1 MEHPLSRSATWLSSV
16 LEASLSGVLVFEPV
30 PDASGQVA
38 DYRAVFANRAVGELI
53 GTTPDLV
60 LGTNLGNL
68 FPNDAVLRLHF
79 DRVVTRGEAQRF
91 EFEHHN
97 SARPGLG
104 RTWFDASVN
113 GLDGHVVMSFIDVT
127 ATRQVESQ
135 AEKTIARLHSILD
148 GSPAAIGLLE
158 AVRDPN
164 DSGRITDFTIVS
176 LNEQFCSLMKY
187 EAADLIGRRFRK
199 LFKRSLTAKLYDRF
213 VRVVQTGVP
222 LHEELH
228 FERGPLQGWF
238 DLTAVRQ
245 GDGLTITVLD
255 VTDYRE
261 AEEKAQQSALML
273 ETVLDRAQAG
283 VTWHHAV
290 RNEAGDIE
298 DFQVVAINQASA
310 EFFARINPALR
321 GQALEGWRLSKF
333 FPQAWDLGLFDRFVN
348 VVETGEPVRY
358 ERTYPTAEGELWF
371 DVSAVKEDDGLI
383 LTFVD
388 ITRSKEA
395 ELEAEATAELLG
407 GVFDASPW
415 AIVYLDPV
423 YDADGDVVD
432 FIFQLANAKAGEIG
446 RLPLPTL
453 VGGRMLDM
461 YPHTRTV
468 GLFEEYVRVLETG
481 RPFEREVFFEQGTI
495 AVWSHITAVR
505 QGGGLVLTNSDV
517 TARKL
522 AEIQNEESL
531 RLLQGVLTSAP
542 TAIFWLEAVRDPAD
556 PVRIVDF
563 SFALFN
569 AYTAELARRPATDL
583 HARQLLHLFPHF
595 ENTGLFADYV
605 RVVETGQPFAG
616 DVFYDWD
623 GVHGW
628 FHVQAARHDDG
639 VVVQTLDITERK
651 RAEEETLRLKDEL
664 ARRAEDKYRAL
675 FGSIDQGL
683 CVLEMVADESGEFVD
698 YRYTDVN
705 PAFEKQTGLTNVLG
719 RTIREIQPR
728 FDPVWVERYGR
739 VALTGEPFRTEA
751 FIPTLEQWFEV
762 YAFRTNQL
770 EDRHVAVLFSNITE
784 RKQHEQRQEFLL
796 KLSDALR
803 AEPDAD
809 AVANRA
815 LPMLAEHLRLDRCY
829 IAVYRLEDDHADI
842 THQVGNDRVPP
853 LPAGGIRLSD
863 FPEAFRVVFDRTLVI
878 DDFAATGGLSDT
890 DRRNIGTLGLRALLA
905 ATLRQGE
912 NNPHWVLVAVSA
924 SPRHWTGGEIA
935 LIEEVTE
942 RTWAAME
949 RARAEAALRESK
961 SRLQL
966 IADLVP
972 DLLWSSEPNGSTTW
986 YNHRW
991 LEYTGQSLADAL
1003 DWGWLYAIHPD
1014 DREGSARYYREA
1026 IENGE
1031 KLRQE
1036 HRIRRDDG
1044 EYRWFVVNAFPLKD
1058 ESGKVIKVYGAATD
1072 IHESR
1077 LMNEALRESEE
1088 KYRSIFENI
1097 DEGFGIQEVVT
1108 DENGNVTDVIYREGN
1123 GAFERFT
1130 GIKDGVGKKVSEIL
1144 PHLEQ
1149 AWLDALTQVY
1159 KTGKPLRAEDYTA
1172 DLNRWFSYYYS
1183 RIGEAGS
1190 PLIAAV
1196 FNDITERKQRERQ
1209 QEYLLNLSDALRPL
1223 SDAVEIQR
1231 AAMRVLGEHL
1241 QVDRVLYAEVDPDGQ
1256 TYFISDNY
1264 VREANPKLIGR
1275 FSTNDFGKVSERL
1288 RAGETFAVEDM
1299 TSDERLSEAARAAFI
1314 GFNVYA
1320 SVGVPLIKGGRWV
1333 ANLGIQHGQAREW
1346 TEAEIA
1352 LVQETAE
1359 RTWAAVERAR
1369 AEEELA
1375 RSEEKYR
1382 TLFGSIDEGFCLVEV
1397 IFNGE
1402 NRAIDYQFIEINAVF
1417 ERQTGVKNA
1426 VGKRATE
1433 LTPNIRPGWIE
1444 AIGDVALTGKP
1455 LRTEGYFEDLDRWY
1469 FIVLSRVG
1477 GAGSQLV
1484 VGVFDDI
1491 TERKRREAN
1500 QTLLVEI
1507 GDDLARLTTPDE
1519 MMQAVGERLCAAL
1532 GLTNCLFADVSEN
1545 GEEISVHQG
1554 WNRQDVPSLKQ
1565 TYRVAEYLTPG
1576 HSAQELVVVC
1586 DTATDA
1592 RVDAESYAR
1601 LNIGAFVT
1609 VPFFRNGRWT
1619 ANFGVSDANPRE
1631 WTSDEIELFKEI
1643 GDRIFP
1649 RIERARTEVAL
1660 AESEAR
1666 LRLATEAARMYAW
1679 EFDFHTQTPRFA
1691 ANYEQVTGLKPSAT
1705 FAENLQLIHPD
1716 DQATVTAAFA
1726 RAIAGDGT
1734 FEYEMRS
1741 LNSAGGLEWFHV
1753 SGLVLRDAAGQPM
1766 RAVGITQN
1774 ITERKKAEAA
1784 LRESEERL
1792 RIIIEGAQ
1800 GYAIFTLTTDGR
1812 VDSWN
1817 AGAAAIFGWNE
1828 ADILGQKSEVLFTPE
1843 DRAADVPRMELMTA
1857 ATEGVA
1863 PDVRWHL
1870 RRDGSRVFI
1879 NGINQALLDAGG
1891 QLRGFVKIGRDV
1903 TAQHEAETAL
1913 RESETRLRLA
1923 IDAAD
1928 MGTWEWHLPTD
1939 EVYWNERHFALFGMT
1954 PRPNPLKPGDF
1965 FDHVHPDDRE
1975 RVGAEL
1981 QRAIAE
1987 RSVFDSEFRAAP
1999 ESGNIRWISGYG
2011 RVTEEAYGQPT
2022 RLSGVMLDV
2031 TERKQAEEQL
2041 RDFAAELERQVAER
2055 TAELRKNLTLLQQT
2069 EGVALMGSWAY
2080 TPATGVF
2087 EWSEGMYRLF
2097 GLEPGTPVSPEVY
2110 LEHTIEADRPVAER
2124 IVDFLKHPDGHE
2136 LQEQFRIRTPEGEK
2150 TIRIKA
2156 TVQRN
2161 AAGEPERALGVDI
2174 DITAQV
2180 RAERQLSESARTL
2193 RNILDGAQAG
2203 IALLRAVREHEGL
2216 GPVVDFVVEN
2226 ANHLAAEL
2234 NGIPM
2239 EQTLN
2244 RRLSELFPHYK
2255 AIGLFDRYV
2264 EVVESGVSQR
2274 FEARNEGPG
2283 PVEWFDVSL
2292 GKHGDG
2298 LVLTF
2303 SDISDLKHLQLQYY
2317 TQATML
2323 EGILESSANSLG
2335 VYDAV
2340 RDERGQIVDF
2350 RVRLF
2355 NRAALQAARL
2365 TWADVEGKTLLQLSP
2380 YSQEI
2385 GVFHAAVEVVETG
2398 QPQQLTRDYPHLGKS
2413 FSIALS
2419 RFNRDGLVVGSV
2431 DITELRKA
2439 QRHQEELLEDL
2450 RKSNLNLEQ
2459 FAYVTSHDLQEPL
2472 RKIQSFGAML
2482 AKRLGDRL
2490 DPTEADLIHRMQDAA
2505 TRMKTLIEDL
2515 LTFSR
2520 LSTKKEAFR
2529 WLQLDRLVREV
2540 LNDLESTI
2548 QEKNAIVHVG
2558 PLPRLKG
2565 DAMQWRQL
2573 LQNLLSNALKFS
2585 RPGVRPEVRVEART
2599 VSAPDCPDV
2608 SGLRASQTYWEFTVA
2623 DNGIGF
2629 DDQYREKIFDMF
2641 QRLHGR
2647 AEYSGTGI
2655 GLAIAKKVAEQHG
2668 GCVSAHGVP
2677 GQGATFR
2684 VYVPTPPGT
2693 AEPGD

>member
-53 GTTPDLV
+53 GATPDLV

-784 RKQHEQRQEFLL
+784 RKQHEQRQE
-796 KLSDALR
+796 
-803 AEPDAD
+803 
-809 AVANRA
+809 
-815 LPMLAEHLRLDRCY
+815 
-829 IAVYRLEDDHADI
+829 
-842 THQVGNDRVPP
+842 
-853 LPAGGIRLSD
+853 
-863 FPEAFRVVFDRTLVI
+863 
-878 DDFAATGGLSDT
+878 
-890 DRRNIGTLGLRALLA
+890 
-905 ATLRQGE
+905 
-912 NNPHWVLVAVSA
+912 
-924 SPRHWTGGEIA
+924 
-935 LIEEVTE
+935 
-942 RTWAAME
+942 
-949 RARAEAALRESK
+949 
-961 SRLQL
+961 
-966 IADLVP
+966 
-972 DLLWSSEPNGSTTW
+972 
-986 YNHRW
+986 
-991 LEYTGQSLADAL
+991 
-1003 DWGWLYAIHPD
+1003 
-1014 DREGSARYYREA
+1014 
-1026 IENGE
+1026 
-1031 KLRQE
+1031 
-1036 HRIRRDDG
+1036 
-1044 EYRWFVVNAFPLKD
+1044 
-1058 ESGKVIKVYGAATD
+1058 
-1072 IHESR
+1072 
-1077 LMNEALRESEE
+1077 
-1088 KYRSIFENI
+1088 
-1097 DEGFGIQEVVT
+1097 
-1108 DENGNVTDVIYREGN
+1108 
-1123 GAFERFT
+1123 
-1130 GIKDGVGKKVSEIL
+1130 
-1144 PHLEQ
+1144 
-1149 AWLDALTQVY
+1149 
-1159 KTGKPLRAEDYTA
+1159 
-1172 DLNRWFSYYYS
+1172 
-1183 RIGEAGS
+1183 
-1190 PLIAAV
+1190 
-1196 FNDITERKQRERQ
+1196 
-1209 QEYLLNLSDALRPL
+1209 YLLNLSDALRPL

-1275 FSTNDFGKVSERL
+1275 FLTNDFGKVSERL

-1369 AEEELA
+1369 AEDELA

-1397 IFNGE
+1397 VFNGE

-1500 QTLLVEI
+1500 QALLVEI

-1565 TYRVAEYLTPG
+1565 TYRVDEYLTPG

-1619 ANFGVSDANPRE
+1619 ANFGVSDAKPRE

-1705 FAENLQLIHPD
+1705 FAENLQLVHPD

-1774 ITERKKAEAA
+1774 ITERKGAEAA

-1828 ADILGQKSEVLFTPE
+1828 ADILGQKGEVLFTPE

-2239 EQTLN
+2239 EQTLS
-2244 RRLSELFPHYK
+2244 RRVSELFPHYK

-2599 VSAPDCPDV
+2599 VSVPDCPDV